1 VALDEPTPDHNTLW
15 RFREE
20 LARHGLAARLLAA
33 VNAQLAEKGMI
44 LRQGTLIDATLVQ
57 ASVAAANRRKD
68 GSPVDPE
75 ARPPRSPDLGPS
87 GDGAS
92 ASCGCWT
99 KRGRRSL
106 QGYKAHVAVDRGSGL
121 VRRLDLTGAD
131 LHDSRKGGDL
141 IQGDEAAVCADPPRT
156 CCARSLRE
164 SDRWP
169 PDHRWPTTPR
179 ASATASARPAPP
191 IG

>member
-57 ASVAAANRRKD
+57 ANVAAANRRKD

-75 ARPPRSPDLGPS
+75 AR
-87 GDGAS
+87 
-92 ASCGCWT
+92 WT

-141 IQGDEAAVCADPPRT
+141 IRGDEAAVYADPPRT